1 MWLDVSAKVRTRR
14 CDVFEID
21 FFFRNRLQTKME
33 RDFIVTAVYSHSCL
47 KISLQRHGRS
57 LKLHEL
63 NP

>member
-21 FFFRNRLQTKME
+21 FFLE
-33 RDFIVTAVYSHSCL
+33 IVYKRKWNEILSAVYSHSYL